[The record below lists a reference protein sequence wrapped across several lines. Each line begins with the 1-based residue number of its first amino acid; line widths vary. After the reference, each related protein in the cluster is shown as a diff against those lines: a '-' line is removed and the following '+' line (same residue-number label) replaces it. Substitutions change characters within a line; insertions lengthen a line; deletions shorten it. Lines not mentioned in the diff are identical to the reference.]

1 MAREVILLL
10 TLFQHYYPST
20 FKVFLAIPIPPPL
33 KRGILLNIFLSV
45 KFKINAGSVKI
56 RSESKTQIFSNTV
69 SFAWP
74 TLIRFF
80 FSKFKHFSILGN
92 AKGGKCCLYSYTI
105 SIWWSNNESY
115 HENVRFHN
123 PKGALNYLRQSEDQE
138 ALL

>member
-74 TLIRFF
+74 TLIRVFF
-80 FSKFKHFSILGN
+80 PNLNILVYLEMPRVAN
-92 AKGGKCCLYSYTI
+92 VVYIVILYRYDGPIMKVTMKMSGFTI
-105 SIWWSNNESY
+105 LKEPLII
-115 HENVRFHN
+115 
-123 PKGALNYLRQSEDQE
+123 
-138 ALL
+138 